1 MGRTRDAAVLGDF
14 HIQRGRGG
22 EESICLPGA
31 RGGEDERQGA
41 LPIHTLNP
49 TGSEAE
55 PPCFR
60 HGSLHPTW
68 IWLHG
73 TSLLLT
79 SELRPQLLPGHRIP
93 LRRS

>member
-1 MGRTRDAAVLGDF
+1 MGRTCDAAVLGNF
-14 HIQRGRGG
+14 HTQRGRGG
-22 EESICLPGA
+22 EGSIFLPWA

-41 LPIHTLNP
+41 LSIHTLNP

-68 IWLHG
+68 IRLHG
-73 TSLLLT
+73 ASLLLT
-79 SELRPQLLPGHRIP
+79 SEL
-93 LRRS
+93 